1 MLVVAAAGQLGE
13 LARVPRLGGALGVA
27 AGDRDRHDVVGV
39 AVDDE
44 LRERRAAAARSGRR
58 GRSARASSSGSRRRA
73 IPLRSGRG
81 QARGLAQVEH
91 AGLRHRSRQP
101 DARLGARGSRRGS
114 PRRAAAQN
122 ARWPPAECPIA
133 STRARSSDS
142 SRRPSMSMPA
152 ATSSKVAGQPPRLRQ
167 PRRRYS
173 RFQAAQPRPARS
185 ATRSSSSRRS

>member
-1 MLVVAAAGQLGE
+1 MLIVPAAGQLGE
-13 LARVPRLGGALGVA
+13 LARVPRLGGTLGVA

-39 AVDDE
+39 AVD
-44 LRERRAAAARSGRR
+44 RRAAGARAAAARSGTR
-58 GRSARASSSGSRRRA
+58 GRSGRAASSGSRRKSDSAALRERRRRA
-73 IPLRSGRG
+73 ASRRSSTP
-81 QARGLAQVEH
+81 ACDTAP
-91 AGLRHRSRQP
+91 ASRI
-101 DARLGARGSRRGS
+101 RGSEPGEPLGS

-142 SRRPSMSMPA
+142 SSRPSMSMPA

-167 PRRRYS
+167 PRPRYS
-173 RFQAAQPRPARS
+173 RFQAAHPRPARS